1 MKVIILNARQS
12 FFNYFEPK
20 ANKKSDKPKLKYDG
34 TFLCDD
40 DTKIKVNGKV
50 VSWDKLQEVCDQV
63 TKEKWGKVLKTKN
76 WAYNKA
82 DGSTHREAMTNEDG
96 EYYPGY
102 TDETFYVSSTLN
114 ADKVGDKGLKV
125 YDKVK
130 RRLSK
135 TDGVIYSGCR
145 VNAVVDIY
153 AMEHEGKLICCEL
166 QGVQFAGD
174 DEPFGSSMADCEDD
188 FDFEEGDTIGD
199 EEDADI
205 PF

>member
-20 ANKKSDKPKLKYDG
+20 AFDADSKPKFDG
-34 TFLCDD
+34 TFICDA

-50 VSWDKLQEVCDQV
+50 VSYSKLNEVSEQV
-63 TKEKWGKVLKTKN
+63 MKEKWGKVVKAKN

-82 DGSTHREAMTNEDG
+82 DGSTTREAQTNGDG
-96 EYYPGY
+96 EYYTGY
-102 TDETFYVSSTLN
+102 TAETFFVSGSVAAEKLGQ
-114 ADKVGDKGLKV
+114 DGLKV

-130 RRLSK
+130 RKLSK

-145 VNAVVDIY
+145 VNAVVEIY
-153 AMEHEGKLICCEL
+153 AVETKHGNMICCEL
-166 QGVQFAGD
+166 RGVQFAGD
-174 DEPFGSSMADCEDD
+174 DEPFGGSMSDCEDD
-188 FDFEEGDTIGD
+188 FEFEEGDTIGD
-199 EEDADI
+199 EEGND